1 MKSGFWKFLA
11 IVFGALLTV
20 VLGRYIYAQK
30 HPKNDPWEES
40 WENSSSP
47 VDLGLDED
55 SDEADEEDVSEKD
68 TDKT

>member
-1 MKSGFWKFLA
+1 MKSGFWKFLT
-11 IVFGALLTV
+11 IVFGALLAA
-20 VLGRYIYAQK
+20 VLGRYIYSQK

-55 SDEADEEDVSEKD
+55 SDEADEDESNKDEEKA
-68 TDKT
+68 